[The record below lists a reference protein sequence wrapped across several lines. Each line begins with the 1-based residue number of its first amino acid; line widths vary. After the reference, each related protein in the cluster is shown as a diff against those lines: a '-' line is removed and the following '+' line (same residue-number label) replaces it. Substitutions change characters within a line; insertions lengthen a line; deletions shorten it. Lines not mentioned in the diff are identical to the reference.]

1 MQNGFQ
7 KELSICRAVRGSM
20 PEKEILLIG
29 GGGHCRSC
37 IDVIETHSGFKI
49 AGIIEKTGNN
59 TGKSILGYPIIGCDN
74 DLEILKK
81 RYDYAF
87 ITVGQM
93 GSSRTRKKIF
103 SRLKQSGFILP
114 VIISPLAHVS
124 KHASLG
130 EGSIVMH
137 QAIVNAGSRVGS
149 NCILNTKCLVE
160 HDAIIGDHTHIST
173 AAILNGGTRVGSG
186 SFVGSNTTIVQ
197 GAGLPDNYFFKAGGL
212 ILSEK
217 NGRAIEE
224 KDE

>member
-1 MQNGFQ
+1 MRNGFQ

-37 IDVIETHSGFKI
+37 IDVIETHTGFKI
-49 AGIIEKTGNN
+49 AGIIEKSGNN
-59 TGKSILGYPIIGCDN
+59 TGTSILGYPIIGCDN

-87 ITVGQM
+87 IALGQM
-93 GSSRTRKKIF
+93 GSSHTRKKIF
-103 SRLKQSGFILP
+103 NRLKKSGFIFP

-124 KHASLG
+124 KHASLE
-130 EGSIVMH
+130 EGTIVMH

-149 NCILNTKCLVE
+149 NCILNTKCLIE

-173 AAILNGGTRVGSG
+173 AAVLNGETVIGSG
-186 SFVGSNTTIVQ
+186 SFVGSNATIVQ
-197 GAGLPDNYFFKAGGL
+197 GASLPDNYFFKAGGL
-212 ILSEK
+212 ILSK
-217 NGRAIEE
+217 KDGRAIQ
-224 KDE
+224 DEDE